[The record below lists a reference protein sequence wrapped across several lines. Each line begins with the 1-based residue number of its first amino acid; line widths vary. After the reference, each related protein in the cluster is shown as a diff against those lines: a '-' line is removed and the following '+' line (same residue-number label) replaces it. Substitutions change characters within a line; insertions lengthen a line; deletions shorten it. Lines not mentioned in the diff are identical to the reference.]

1 MSTSS
6 VNGDTALFNMMEV
19 LASSSNTGAKDQVML
34 SKIYAMAEFSSQ
46 IASLLEKMG
55 DAVKV
60 ENFLKTYLAE
70 NSNGKGPL
78 NPQLLALLNNTLA
91 TASKDNSVV
100 DALNA
105 DIAQCAANIDAFK
118 ASHPTSYAD
127 CVAIVAMNVPWYVEL
142 GGDTA
147 VNAYIAAYA
156 LDMSLENA
164 KAVANYAAAQGNQ
177 IAEDNQKLIPAMKA
191 ATLDM
196 NRASSEMSIQ
206 GQKDS
211 TLSEAQIKQD
221 AHEVD
226 ASMAIFS
233 AYSNI
238 CGSNNPNAPIT
249 GN

>member
-1 MSTSS
+1 MSTNS
-6 VNGDTALFNMMEV
+6 VNGDTALFAMMEV
-19 LASSSNTGAKDQVML
+19 LASSSNTGEKDQLML
-34 SKIYAMAEFSSQ
+34 GKTYATAQFLSQ
-46 IASLLEKMG
+46 LASVLGKMG
-55 DAVKV
+55 NAVTI

-78 NPQLLALLNNTLA
+78 NPLMLALLNYTMTTA
-91 TASKDNSVV
+91 TKDNAII

-105 DIAQCAANIDAFK
+105 DIAQCETNMKNFAD
-118 ASHPTSYAD
+118 SHSTNFSYWVKNA
-127 CVAIVAMNVPWYVEL
+127 PWYVAMWGASAIL
-142 GGDTA
+142 
-147 VNAYIAAYA
+147 AYA
-156 LDMSLENA
+156 GAMVLKNQKAIGDYDA
-164 KAVANYAAAQGNQ
+164 KQSNQ
-177 IAEDNQKLIPAMKA
+177 IKNDSNLLGPAMKA

-196 NRASSEMSIQ
+196 NRISSAMGIQ

-233 AYSNI
+233 SYSNI
-238 CGSNNPNAPIT
+238 CGSNNPNAPTT

>member
-6 VNGDTALFNMMEV
+6 VNGDTALFMMMEA

-34 SKIYAMAEFSSQ
+34 SKTYATAQFLSQ
-46 IASLLEKMG
+46 LASVLGKMG
-55 DAVKV
+55 NAETI
-60 ENFLKTYLAE
+60 ENFLKAYLAE

-78 NPQLLALLNNTLA
+78 SPLMLALLNYTMA
-91 TASKDNSVV
+91 TAGKDNGVV

-105 DIAQCAANIDAFK
+105 DIAQCETNIKDFAD
-118 ASHPTSYAD
+118 SHSTDFLYWVKHA
-127 CVAIVAMNVPWYVEL
+127 PWYVVAL
-142 GGDTA
+142 GADA
-147 VNAYIAAYA
+147 IMAYA
-156 LDMSLENA
+156 GIMVLKNQKAIGDYDA
-164 KAVANYAAAQGNQ
+164 KQGNQ
-177 IAEDNQKLIPAMKA
+177 ITDDSHKLGPAIEA

-196 NRASSEMSIQ
+196 NRISSAMGIQ

-238 CGSNNPNAPIT
+238 CGSNNPNAPTT